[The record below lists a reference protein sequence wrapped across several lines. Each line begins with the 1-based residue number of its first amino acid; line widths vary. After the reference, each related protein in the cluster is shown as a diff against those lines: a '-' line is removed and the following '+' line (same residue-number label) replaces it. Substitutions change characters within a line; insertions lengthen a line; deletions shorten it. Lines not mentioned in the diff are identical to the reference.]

1 MKNLT
6 LLVVSAAMANLS
18 LAQSPEP
25 AAPTATGSK
34 LKPEQ
39 AASVL
44 KQLQELEKTILAQ
57 RGSNLGGIIQKI
69 RSAASSDAA
78 ALALV
83 AECDSLVNVER
94 KEGDRDDKEAAERR
108 KDQQKN
114 AQQNTDQ
121 DDVERN
127 GDPLLALR
135 LCLEYL
141 ALSLEAQEVKEL
153 SDMAGKLTSFHQSLV
168 SSGAKLR
175 GRSGDVVLRPVGNGG
190 GGGGG
195 GRRQGGQQPS
205 ESIGLVIQAFQLEN
219 YLKREGWPLVPG
231 DILEHYEKIIFTK
244 DRASSPDKLAEH
256 WDAAIAAESAFRKA
270 RMFEGEYALWFQT
283 AVPDL
288 RWDRAADLAEHGT
301 NSITGLAE
309 MLNIIK
315 ANPNHPNS
323 PKWVAELRARVE
335 KDQGTAPSAPAP

>member
-1 MKNLT
+1 MKHLI
-6 LLVVSAAMANLS
+6 LVIVCAALGLPC

-25 AAPTATGSK
+25 AAPATSGSK

-39 AASVL
+39 AANVL
-44 KQLQELEKTILAQ
+44 KQLQDLEKTILAQ
-57 RGSNLGGIIQKI
+57 RGTNLGGIVQKI

-78 ALALV
+78 ALAFV
-83 AECDSLVNVER
+83 AECDSVVNVER
-94 KEGDRDDKEAAERR
+94 KDGDREDKEAAERR

-121 DDVERN
+121 EDLEKN
-127 GDPLLALR
+127 GDPVLALR

-141 ALSLEAQEVKEL
+141 ALSLEAQEAKDL
-153 SDMAGKLTSFHQSLV
+153 SDMAGKLISFHQSLV

-175 GRSGDVVLRPVGNGG
+175 GRAGDVVLRPVGGG

-219 YLKREGWPLVPG
+219 YLKRDGWPQVPG
-231 DILEHYEKIIFTK
+231 DIMDHYEKVIFVK

-256 WDAAIAAESAFRKA
+256 WDAAIAAESSFRKA
-270 RMFEGEYALWFQT
+270 RMFEGEYALWYQT
-283 AVPDL
+283 AVPEL
-288 RWDRAADLAEHGT
+288 RWKRAADMAELGT
-301 NSITGLAE
+301 NPITGLAE

-323 PKWVAELRARVE
+323 PQWVSELRTRVE
-335 KDQGTAPSAPAP
+335 RDQGTAPTGAAP